1 MTKPIETPKPKTT
14 NPRFVVETKT
24 QVLNPSTMAAAQT
37 EILKLKDAGEKHI
50 VFIDHKTK
58 LKITYE
64 LDRKNYRVKQEVYT
78 PEPLLESAEP
88 NSNAG
93 SDGGNM

>member
-1 MTKPIETPKPKTT
+1 MTKPIKNQAKK
-14 NPRFVVETKT
+14 PRFVVQAEN
-24 QVLNPSTMAAAQT
+24 QVVNPANMDAAQT

-78 PEPLLESAEP
+78 PEPIPESIETD
-88 NSNAG
+88 SNTG
-93 SDGGNM
+93 GDGGNV

>member
-1 MTKPIETPKPKTT
+1 MTKAIRNQAKQ
-14 NPRFVVETKT
+14 PRFVVQTENE
-24 QVLNPSTMAAAQT
+24 VVNPTNMDAAQT

-78 PEPLLESAEP
+78 PEEVFESATTD
-88 NSNAG
+88 SNAG
-93 SDGGNM
+93 ANSDNV

>member
-1 MTKPIETPKPKTT
+1 MTKQIKTQAKQ
-14 NPRFVVETKT
+14 PRFVVQAEN
-24 QVLNPSTMAAAQT
+24 QVVNPANIDAAQT

-78 PEPLLESAEP
+78 PEPIPEST
-88 NSNAG
+88 STDSDAG
-93 SDGGNM
+93 ANGDSV